1 MRGLAFPV
9 SCASELRGV
18 RGIGDSVRDKVR
30 EIIETGGLRRLAAM
44 ENDERLQVVDQLCK
58 VHGVGA
64 VIANEWYAIRT
75 RTQTRTRTRAR
86 TRARALTR
94 TLTRTRYARGIRTI
108 EEALAQG
115 LMNEQ
120 QQIGARYWTDL
131 QERIPRD
138 EVTAIAAAVRAP
150 RDPSS
155 TLAPSPRATAC

>member
-1 MRGLAFPV
+1 
-9 SCASELRGV
+9 
-18 RGIGDSVRDKVR
+18 
-30 EIIETGGLRRLAAM
+30 M
-44 ENDERLQVVDQLCK
+44 ESDERMQVVQQLCK

-64 VIANEWYAIRT
+64 VIANEWYT
-75 RTQTRTRTRAR
+75 
-86 TRARALTR
+86 
-94 TLTRTRYARGIRTI
+94 RGIRTI